1 MSLYFKF
8 KTFYLK
14 EEEEVGKPYAF
25 ICHLPSRKNCK
36 NIYIHREY
44 IYICIVGLLGKGVWL
59 WQEMSYTPGWGLSG
73 NRPGDSRPLGGGR
86 PVKRSSL

>member
-44 IYICIVGLLGKGVWL
+44 IYMYCRAVREGSLALAGNELYSGMGVVRK
-59 WQEMSYTPGWGLSG
+59 PARG
-73 NRPGDSRPLGGGR
+73 
-86 PVKRSSL
+86 

>member
-14 EEEEVGKPYAF
+14 EEEEEVGKPYAF
-25 ICHLPSRKNCK
+25 ICHLPSRKKCK

-44 IYICIVGLLGKGVWL
+44 IYMYCRAVREGSLALAGNELYSGMGVVRK
-59 WQEMSYTPGWGLSG
+59 PARG
-73 NRPGDSRPLGGGR
+73 
-86 PVKRSSL
+86 